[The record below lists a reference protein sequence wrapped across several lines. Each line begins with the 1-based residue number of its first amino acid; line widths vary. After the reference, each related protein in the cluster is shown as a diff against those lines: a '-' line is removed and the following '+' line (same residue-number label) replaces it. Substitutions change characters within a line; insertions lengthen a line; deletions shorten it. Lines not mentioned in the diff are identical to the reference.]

1 MNARGPACLCDVW
14 PISHAGYGELCNA
27 SSHFVMSASRL
38 RPLRKGSDH
47 VADLRIKV
55 LGARYFAYWRAKPN
69 VHTIQ
74 AVCEYI
80 SLELWIPGLPC
91 ACLRVFGLRCRGRM
105 SPKGGGWPE
114 LCCILSRDVVERMP
128 SCAGSLSEA
137 CACWCPCGRCRSRV
151 ESSRAE

>member
-1 MNARGPACLCDVW
+1 
-14 PISHAGYGELCNA
+14 
-27 SSHFVMSASRL
+27 MSASRL

-105 SPKGGGWPE
+105 SPKGGGGRNFVAFCPE
-114 LCCILSRDVVERMP
+114 ML
-128 SCAGSLSEA
+128 LSE
-137 CACWCPCGRCRSRV
+137 CRV
-151 ESSRAE
+151 AQGA